1 MADEIKERKRLFVL
15 ARDIPFRTP
24 LNLEEQGYA
33 CVAKPEI
40 LERMLQSLGLET
52 RHRITK
58 FRWEDH
64 DLPEEILEFT
74 HEDPETHEYLEVKI
88 PETGEWVEVDP
99 TWDSRISHPMFP
111 TLEWDGKTGTGLAV
125 DPVEKLSVEE
135 SREFIKQDSTEETRR
150 EYFDK
155 NREFFRAMNHW
166 LDSLRGQTSDS
177 K

>member
-1 MADEIKERKRLFVL
+1 MDSIEERKRLFKM

-24 LNLEEQGYA
+24 LSVNEQGYA

-40 LERMLQSLGLET
+40 LDRMLQTLGLES

-58 FRWEDH
+58 FRWQDH
-64 DLPEEILEFT
+64 GIPENILKYT

-99 TWDSRISHPMFP
+99 TWDSRINHEKFP

-125 DPVEKLSVEE
+125 EPIEKLSVEE
-135 SREFIKQDSTEETRR
+135 SKEFIAQDSTEKARR
-150 EYFDK
+150 EYFKK
-155 NREFFRAMNHW
+155 NRQFFKAMNQW
-166 LDSLRGQTSDS
+166 LQNHRE
-177 K
+177 